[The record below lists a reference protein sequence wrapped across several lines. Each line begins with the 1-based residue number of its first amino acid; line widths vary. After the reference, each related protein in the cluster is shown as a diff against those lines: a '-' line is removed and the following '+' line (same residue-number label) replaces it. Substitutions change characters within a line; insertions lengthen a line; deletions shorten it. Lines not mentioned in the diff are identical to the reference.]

1 VRIPLIVGNWKM
13 NTTAWEAQ
21 VLAREIVQLLGGVMN
36 LEVVVAPPYT
46 SLPAVGAVIGGSIL
60 RLAAQD
66 LHWEDGGPFTGAI
79 SHSMLEALGCV
90 HALVGHSER
99 RLYFGETDYLVNRK
113 LHAALRGGLHPILC
127 VGEQEDERVAGR
139 YREVLVRQI
148 DRALEEVSPG
158 LASRLTVAYEPVWA
172 IGTGRAATVEDA
184 VEAHRVIRH
193 QLEHLLGEKPASGVR
208 ILYGGS
214 VSPANSRGFAA
225 HPEVDGVLV
234 GGASLKASDFAAIV
248 RAGW

>member
-1 VRIPLIVGNWKM
+1 MRVPMIVGNWKM
-13 NTTAWEAQ
+13 NTTPSEAQ
-21 VLAREIVQLLGGVMN
+21 VLARELVHLLDGVMN
-36 LEVVVAPPYT
+36 LDLAVAPPYT
-46 SLPAVGAVIGGSIL
+46 SLAAAGEVIEGSNL

-66 LHWEDGGPFTGAI
+66 LHWEDRGSFTGAI

-90 HALVGHSER
+90 HVLVGHSER
-99 RLYFGETDYLVNRK
+99 RIYFGETDHLVNRK
-113 LHAALRGGLHPILC
+113 IHAALRGGLQPILC
-127 VGEQEDERVAGR
+127 IGEEEDEREAGR

-158 LASRLTVAYEPVWA
+158 FASQLVVAYEPVWA

-184 VEAHRVIRH
+184 VEASRVIRH
-193 QLEHLLGEKPASGVR
+193 QLEQVLGERPAAQVR

-214 VSPANSRGFAA
+214 VNPGNARGFAS

-234 GGASLKASDFAAIV
+234 GAASLKAGDFAAIV